1 MHRLLKITED
11 NKPYIVRRYTDYI
24 VSRMDNLQL
33 LEEFKDYFYRE
44 KIGYPVETLESEIHR
59 YCPEILEDHII
70 DNVVG
75 RSPEYVK
82 TNKPSKEAHHAQNI

>member
-1 MHRLLKITED
+1 
-11 NKPYIVRRYTDYI
+11 
-24 VSRMDNLQL
+24 MDNLQL

-44 KIGYPVETLESEIHR
+44 KIGYPVETLETEIHR
-59 YCPEILEDHII
+59 YCPEILEDHIV

-82 TNKPSKEAHHAQNI
+82 TSSSKEVYHATNI

>member
-24 VSRMDNLQL
+24 ISRMDNLEL

-44 KIGYPVETLESEIHR
+44 KIGYPIDTLETEIHK
-59 YCPEILEDHII
+59 YCPEILEDHLIES
-70 DNVVG
+70 VVG
-75 RSPEYVK
+75 KGYEY
-82 TNKPSKEAHHAQNI
+82 AQTAK